1 MKVIL
6 KQDVK
11 NIGKVGEI
19 INVAKGFARNFLFPK
34 RLALEATE
42 KRAQEFEHL
51 KKVAEAK
58 KKKAVGER
66 KKVLDSVSGKTVT
79 FKVNAGENE
88 KLFGSISNVDIA
100 RELDKMGF
108 QIERRD
114 IHLEEPIKILGQH
127 KATIRFSEDLTT
139 EIAISVERNN

>member
-11 NIGKVGEI
+11 NVGKVGEI

-58 KKKAVGER
+58 KKKAIGER
-66 KKVLDSVSGKTVT
+66 KQVLDSISGKIVT

-100 RELDKMGF
+100 RELEKMGF
-108 QIERRD
+108 DIERRD
-114 IHLEEPIKILGQH
+114 VHLEEPIKILGQH
-127 KATIRFSEDLTT
+127 KAMIRFSEELFA
-139 EIAISVERNN
+139 EIVVSVERN